1 MEDEILAADGSDLSG
16 GSTTYYS
23 IDNDSGNE
31 DSSNNVL
38 VGSSSSSDSYPLL
51 LVEDFKISDNVY
63 VGMGVCGGGCLVA
76 IGIIVLL
83 DILRRS

>member
-23 IDNDSGNE
+23 SDYDTGNE
-31 DSSNNVL
+31 DSGNNVL
-38 VGSSSSSDSYPLL
+38 MGSASSGDSYSLL
-51 LVEDFKISDNVY
+51 LADDFNISDNVY

-83 DILRRS
+83 DILRRG

>member
-1 MEDEILAADGSDLSG
+1 MNEEILASDGADLSS

-38 VGSSSSSDSYPLL
+38 MGSASTGDSYALL
-51 LVEDFKISDNVY
+51 LADDFNISDNVY

-83 DILRRS
+83 DILRRG

>member
-16 GSTTYYS
+16 GSTTYYTF
-23 IDNDSGNE
+23 DNDSGNE

-38 VGSSSSSDSYPLL
+38 MGSASAGDSYALL
-51 LVEDFKISDNVY
+51 LADDFKISDNVY